1 VGRTQNRGARYWA
14 VVAAAGGGSRMKV
27 GKPKQYLPLHGQA
40 LIEHSLERFLRLDWI
55 DGVVAV
61 LARGDEVL
69 ANLPVARNSRLHLA
83 TGGATRAQSVL
94 SGLRRVSDL
103 ATSQDDCTFVL
114 VHDAARPCVV
124 RKDIERLRDEAS
136 DEHGGL
142 LAVPLSDTLKRA
154 ENGHVRETLD
164 RRALWRAQTPQLFR
178 LDLLREALET
188 CEAAGVD
195 VTDEAG
201 AMEAR
206 GRRPR
211 LVESRSSNIKVTF
224 LEDLALAEFW
234 LARQES
240 ER

>member
-1 VGRTQNRGARYWA
+1 VGRTQNLGARYWA

-27 GKPKQYLPLHGQA
+27 GKPKQYLQLHGQS
-40 LIEHSLERFLRLDWI
+40 LIEHSLERFLELGWI

-61 LARGDEVL
+61 LAPGDEVL
-69 ANLPVARNSRLHLA
+69 AKLPVARKPRLHLA
-83 TGGATRAQSVL
+83 TGGATRAHSVL
-94 SGLRRVSDL
+94 SGLHRVSDL
-103 ATSQDDCTFVL
+103 AGSEDDRTFVL

-136 DEHGGL
+136 DEQGGL

-154 ENGHVRETLD
+154 ENGAVRETLD

-188 CEAAGVD
+188 CNAEGVD